1 MLIFIDI
8 ISVNLAY
15 ILALYL
21 RFGTQTDIIHNY
33 ILKGHALI
41 ITIIKCL
48 VIYFF
53 KLYYSL
59 WEYASVDEMIEVI
72 EASIVANLATIIYL
86 KFAKLEVPMEIYFI
100 VLIMDIFLIG
110 GTRFFYRILRKLKCY
125 FIYKGRNPKRVLIIG
140 AGAAGAMVIKELRNH
155 DNLNSKPVG
164 LIDDD
169 PGKKRYNINGISV
182 MGNRNDIK
190 RICDT
195 YSIDEIIIAIPSAN
209 RNDIKEIVEQCKKT
223 KCKTKILPGVYE
235 LIDGKVSIS
244 KIRDVQIKDLLGRE
258 EICLETDAICDYI
271 KGKKVLITGGGGSIG
286 SELCRQI
293 ARFKPKELIILDIY
307 ENGAYDIQNELLES
321 HKFLPLKVVI
331 ASIRDKNRLENIF
344 SMENID
350 VIFHAAAH
358 KHVPLME
365 ENPAEAVKNN
375 IFGTLNVVET
385 ANKYGVGKF
394 ILISTDKAVNP
405 TNVMGATK
413 RVAEIIVQ
421 IANVHNN
428 TDYVAV
434 RFGNVLGSNGSV
446 VPLFKRQI
454 KNGGPVTVT
463 HPKVIRYFMTIPEAC
478 QLVLQAGAMANGGE
492 IFILDMGEPVKIM
505 DLANDLIRLSGL
517 EPGIDIPIEIT
528 GLRPGE
534 KLFEELLIDSKK
546 VQSTKHNKIYIERPM
561 LYDYYKIHNYLK
573 ILLSVLDTE
582 DDNLIKKT
590 LSKIVPEYKPLK
602 YLEKSMYS

>member
-1 MLIFIDI
+1 M
-8 ISVNLAY
+8 
-15 ILALYL
+15 
-21 RFGTQTDIIHNY
+21 
-33 ILKGHALI
+33 
-41 ITIIKCL
+41 
-48 VIYFF
+48 
-53 KLYYSL
+53 
-59 WEYASVDEMIEVI
+59 
-72 EASIVANLATIIYL
+72 
-86 KFAKLEVPMEIYFI
+86 
-100 VLIMDIFLIG
+100 
-110 GTRFFYRILRKLKCY
+110 
-125 FIYKGRNPKRVLIIG
+125 
-140 AGAAGAMVIKELRNH
+140 
-155 DNLNSKPVG
+155 
-164 LIDDD
+164 
-169 PGKKRYNINGISV
+169 
-182 MGNRNDIK
+182 
-190 RICDT
+190 
-195 YSIDEIIIAIPSAN
+195 
-209 RNDIKEIVEQCKKT
+209 
-223 KCKTKILPGVYE
+223 
-235 LIDGKVSIS
+235 
-244 KIRDVQIKDLLGRE
+244 
-258 EICLETDAICDYI
+258 
-271 KGKKVLITGGGGSIG
+271 
-286 SELCRQI
+286 
-293 ARFKPKELIILDIY
+293 
-307 ENGAYDIQNELLES
+307 
-321 HKFLPLKVVI
+321 PLKVVI

-546 VQSTKHNKIYIERPM
+546 VQSTKHNKIYIEKPAF
-561 LYDYYKIHNYLK
+561 YDYYKIQNYLK

-590 LSKIVPEYKPLK
+590 LEKIVPEYKPLK